1 MGEFS
6 SNQWL
11 AVLGLLACL
20 GVWVGMALGPARRQQ
35 LRARCEGLLA
45 RSRLLGLAL
54 RQRLRSPMQARR
66 ARQEALDAIE
76 RARRTPKVEREGNVY
91 RPDRFQHP
99 RDGRNGPNAP
109 NAPNAPNG
117 RDKLH

>member
-11 AVLGLLACL
+11 AMLGLLACL
-20 GVWVGMALGPARRQQ
+20 GVWVGMALGPARRQR
-35 LRARCEGLLA
+35 LRARG
-45 RSRLLGLAL
+45 RLWALAL
-54 RQRLRSPMQARR
+54 RQRLRNPLQARR

-76 RARRTPKVEREGNVY
+76 RARRMPKVEREGNVY
-91 RPDRFQHP
+91 RPDRFQNP
-99 RDGRNGPNAP
+99 GDGGK
-109 NAPNAPNG
+109 G